1 MFKYLLLKCYYK
13 SKNNDTSHDINNF
26 YIDSEW
32 TCPICYN
39 EISNNLILYSPFECK
54 HIYCSDCLNMLLQWN
69 KFSKCSLCE
78 SKLKKSMYYKNM
90 TKKYYNYQN
99 LRFIFFS

>member
-39 EISNNLILYSPFECK
+39 EISNNLISFCNF
-54 HIYCSDCLNMLLQWN
+54 IY
-69 KFSKCSLCE
+69 FHRV
-78 SKLKKSMYYKNM
+78 SMN
-90 TKKYYNYQN
+90 
-99 LRFIFFS
+99 FFQFDVD